1 MRKSLLLTL
10 CLILSPALALA
21 QRPDFSPEVRS
32 FIRVDAPVVALMNVT
47 VIDGMGTPSRAGQTI
62 VIEGDRIAAV
72 GPVGEVGIPD
82 GAEVMDLSG
91 HTVLPG
97 IIGLHD
103 HTYYTAQFDESSPR
117 LYLAS
122 GVTTIRTTGS
132 WDPFKDINLK
142 HAIAEGKAPGPTMF
156 VTGPYLSGGG
166 GMSNMKQLAG
176 PDDARRVVAYWAE
189 EGVDW
194 FKVYT
199 HIPHDALAAAI
210 DEAHKHGI
218 KVTGHLCSVTFREAV
233 ALGIDNIEHG
243 LLTNTDYLPEKE
255 PDACPL
261 GFESNYVDLDLQGEA
276 VQATFRAMI
285 DASVPMTST
294 LAVFEAFVPGR
305 PAPEQRVFD
314 LLPERFRE
322 SIGTMRAQMMDSG
335 YAILDTLFMKA
346 MAYEKAFVQAGGLLA
361 AGVDPT
367 AYGGVLPGYGDQRNY
382 ELLLE
387 AGFTPVEVVEIMT
400 ANGAR
405 VLGIFDEVGAVTPGK
420 RADLMVVHGDIEAH
434 PETIRNVT
442 MVFRQGVGYDPAKL
456 IASVKEMLDGQ

>member
-1 MRKSLLLTL
+1 MRKSFLLTL

-199 HIPHDALAAAI
+199 HIPHDALAAVI
-210 DEAHKHGI
+210 DEAHQHGI

-261 GFESNYVDLDLQGEA
+261 GFESNYIDLDLQGED
-276 VQATFRAMI
+276 VQATFRVMV
-285 DASVPMTST
+285 DAGVPMTST

-420 RADLMVVHGDIEAH
+420 RADLMVVDGDMEAH